1 MLVTGFSSSGKSLDT
16 YRYYESMSLIL
27 SSPVATFR
35 YCSNQTVKVHHM
47 KFRKDIAFALAFVA
61 VSIVFSSV
69 MALLLELSDRTKLPL
84 GDGKFSSSPKMGY
97 VFSCNTRF
105 RPGGAFKDGAWIKSD
120 GTFDATQKAVVDGN
134 VIWKNAKLEMTLDK
148 NSLKITGNDLPNHS
162 TGTFPISASDDAFA
176 YDRNPNAIAVQMLE
190 FRLPANTKLATLA
203 SCVGMGAIGAL
214 LSGSLLFNALDEGG
228 RDAVAHETQDAC
240 EGHPEQRGAYHYHN
254 VSSCVL
260 KQTGES
266 GLVGY
271 ALDGFGIFGPREAG
285 KLLTNSDLDE
295 CHGHNSEVLWNGKK
309 VEMYHYHATLEF
321 PYTIGCFK
329 GTPIVTR
336 GR

>member
-1 MLVTGFSSSGKSLDT
+1 MPLRKDVVLASILVVT
-16 YRYYESMSLIL
+16 SLI
-27 SSPVATFR
+27 
-35 YCSNQTVKVHHM
+35 
-47 KFRKDIAFALAFVA
+47 
-61 VSIVFSSV
+61 FSSV
-69 MALLLELSDRTKLPL
+69 MALLLENPTKLPL
-84 GDGKFSSSPKMGY
+84 GDGKFSSSPKVAH
-97 VFSCNTRF
+97 VFSCDTQF
-105 RPGGAFKDGAWIKSD
+105 RSGIGAFKDGAWIKTD
-120 GTFDATQKAVVDGN
+120 GTFDTTQKAVVDGN
-134 VIWKNAKLEMTLDK
+134 VIWKNHKFDVALER
-148 NSLKITGNDLPNHS
+148 NVRKISGNDLPNHT
-162 TGTFPISASDDAFA
+162 TGTFPISASDDAFL
-176 YDRNPNAIAVQMLE
+176 YDRNPNAITEQALG
-190 FRLPANTKLATLA
+190 FSLPVNPKIASRA
-203 SCVGMGAIGAL
+203 SCIGMGAIGVL

-228 RDAVAHETQDAC
+228 RDAVAHEVQDAC

-285 KLLTNSDLDE
+285 KTLTNNDLDE
-295 CHGHNSEVLWNGKK
+295 CHGHTSEVLWNGKNLK
-309 VEMYHYHATLEF
+309 MYHYHATLEF